1 MEFGW
6 SSALVAKSS
15 KDVEGWA
22 PCSSHEATPAAASEP
37 GPSTPPPA
45 KRSNRTKA
53 EQAVEA
59 QGKAAK
65 GVVQGAQLSSR
76 LQYLFFQAAAKFAGS
91 LGVVQAWMPIVGPMD
106 PTMQGFSD
114 VTLFADTNLLILG
127 DPKFQEFRNCS
138 CQTPLQY
145 KNSMP
150 GRVWRTGA
158 VQVVQNLRIVPP
170 SLHPRSHLS
179 EEHLDRLAEVL
190 YIPVYDQLRPAQGP
204 VAVLEAFMASHSA
217 QAVIAADFLSFVGQA
232 LAPLQLSVA
241 NPLPQ
246 PIRRSALCGRRARG
260 DQSAPD
266 MSNQAPAGP
275 VACGAPG
282 QGPDAGARPV
292 SPAPTGPQGPAL
304 TDGRPQ
310 PSPLPHYTHLTQST
324 PQQQQ
329 QQQQQ
334 ATGGVAEA
342 SSQLHWAQTTAA
354 PVPFELA
361 SGHQAGGRASTLPLA
376 AQAMPGLQ
384 AYEADGGEGMEDE
397 EDEGDDDDD
406 EEEEE
411 LPAKV
416 RRIMVRSKSMLA
428 VTHWPGPRVEDAS

>member
-1 MEFGW
+1 MT
-6 SSALVAKSS
+6 SDVALAHLASAVWPHGFAST
-15 KDVEGWA
+15 V
-22 PCSSHEATPAAASEP
+22 HAAV
-37 GPSTPPPA
+37 
-45 KRSNRTKA
+45 
-53 EQAVEA
+53 Q
-59 QGKAAK
+59 

-275 VACGAPG
+275 VPCGAPG

-292 SPAPTGPQGPAL
+292 SPAPTAPQGPAL

-310 PSPLPHYTHLTQST
+310 PSPLPHYAHLTQSA
-324 PQQQQ
+324 PQ

-342 SSQLHWAQTTAA
+342 SSQLHWAQVA
-354 PVPFELA
+354 
-361 SGHQAGGRASTLPLA
+361 A
-376 AQAMPGLQ
+376 AQAAAGQGPR
-384 AYEADGGEGMEDE
+384 APSPSYEADGGEGMEDE
-397 EDEGDDDDD
+397 EDDDDDDDD

-428 VTHWPGPRVEDAS
+428 VTHWPGPRVEDAL